1 MKKIN
6 IQKDV
11 ESRKRI
17 AGQIQTV
24 MREETQ
30 VEPEKD
36 KDDAQSE
43 EILSEENNQ
52 GAPTGE
58 KTKKGRRTTK
68 GNVQE
73 IQV

>member
-11 ESRKRI
+11 ESRKNI
-17 AGQIQTV
+17 AGQIQSV

-30 VEPEKD
+30 VEPEKE

-43 EILSEENNQ
+43 EILSEENDQ
-52 GAPTGE
+52 IAQTGE
-58 KTKKGRRTTK
+58 KTKKRRRTAK
-68 GNVQE
+68 GDVQE